1 MVRRRRI
8 GFRIGDFGFK
18 KQKPDPDKP
27 ELKIE
32 D

>member
-8 GFRIGDFGFK
+8 GFRIEDFGFK
-18 KQKPDPDKP
+18 KKPDPDKP